1 MSMHQFFEVM
11 KARWGW
17 MFCIWVAVIALTG
30 IVSVVLP
37 QQFTATAS
45 VLVDLKNPDPLGQ
58 GVQPANPLG
67 AGYMSTQSDVVASQR
82 VATKVIQSLGLAKLP
97 QYRELWLKAT
107 EGVGEF
113 EPWLAEYLQKKLEVL
128 PTRESGVMWVSFT
141 AREPREAADIA
152 NAFVQGYI
160 ATTLELRVEPARLY
174 TNYFDGRAKL
184 LSQALEAAQAK
195 LSAYQRDR
203 GILVTDERLDIATAR
218 LTELSTQI
226 VAAQSAAADSS
237 SRQRQAD
244 RDGGKLAEVL
254 NTPAVSVPSAEL
266 ARQEIRL
273 GEMRLRLRD
282 NNPEVRDLMET
293 MALLR
298 AQIATE
304 TRRASATIGVSNQI
318 NEERVARLSA
328 LLEEQRAKV
337 LQLKNQRD
345 GASVLLRDVE
355 NAQRAYDAVQVR
367 AGQTTLESQN
377 TQTNVSVLKLA
388 SAPVFPSSPKLGVNL
403 AVAAVLGMLL
413 ALAMVMIREITDRRL
428 RTEEDVLVGLRLPLL
443 VTLPRGIAP
452 SGAASKGARRVKAR
466 VLGLRSR

>member
-1 MSMHQFFEVM
+1 MHRFFEVM

-17 MFCIWVAVIALTG
+17 MLCIWIAVIALTG
-30 IVSVVLP
+30 VVSGLLP

-45 VLVDLKNPDPLGQ
+45 VLVDLKTPDPLVQ
-58 GVQPANPLG
+58 GVQQNNPLG
-67 AGYMSTQSDVVASQR
+67 AGYMSTQTEVVASQR
-82 VATKVIQSLGLAKLP
+82 VANKVIQALGLAKLP
-97 QYRELWLKAT
+97 QYRELWFKAT

-113 EPWLAEYLQKKLEVL
+113 EPWLAENLQKKLEVL

-152 NAFVQGYI
+152 NAFVQAYI
-160 ATTLELRVEPARLY
+160 ATTLELRVEPAKQY
-174 TNYFDGRAKL
+174 SSYFDDRAKL
-184 LSQALEAAQAK
+184 LSQALEAAQTR
-195 LSAYQRDR
+195 LSNYQRDH

-226 VAAQSAAADSS
+226 VAAQSIVADSS

-244 RDGGKLAEVL
+244 RDGSKLAEVL
-254 NTPAVSVPSAEL
+254 NSPAVAAPSAEL

-273 GEMRLRLRD
+273 GELRQRLLED
-282 NNPEVRDLMET
+282 NPEVRDLKDT
-293 MALLR
+293 IALLR
-298 AQIATE
+298 AQVAAE

-328 LLEEQRAKV
+328 LLEEQRARV
-337 LQLKNQRD
+337 LQMKRQRD
-345 GASVLLRDVE
+345 GAAVLLRNVE
-355 NAQRAYDAVQVR
+355 NAQRAYDAVQAR
-367 AGQTTLESQN
+367 ADQTRLESQN

-413 ALAMVMIREITDRRL
+413 ALAMLMIREMTDRRL
-428 RTEEDVLVGLRLPLL
+428 RTEDDVLDVLKLPLL
-443 VTLPRGIAP
+443 ITLPRGIAP
-452 SGAASKGARRVKAR
+452 AGSASKGALRVKAR
-466 VLGLRSR
+466 VLGLRAR

>member
-1 MSMHQFFEVM
+1 MSMHRFFEAL

-17 MFCIWVAVIALTG
+17 MLCIWLLVIALTA

-45 VLVDLKNPDPLGQ
+45 VLVDLKNPDPLVQ
-58 GVQPANPLG
+58 GVQQNNPLG
-67 AGYMSTQSDVVASQR
+67 AGYMSTQTEVVASQR
-82 VATKVIQSLGLAKLP
+82 VANKVIQSLGLAKSP
-97 QYRELWLKAT
+97 QHRELWLKAT
-107 EGVGEF
+107 DGVGEF

-152 NAFVQGYI
+152 NAFVQAYI
-160 ATTLELRVEPARLY
+160 ATTLELRVDPARQY
-174 TNYFDGRAKL
+174 GSYFDGRAKL
-184 LSQALEAAQAK
+184 LSQALEAAQNK
-195 LSAYQRDR
+195 LSNYQRER

-254 NTPAVSVPSAEL
+254 NSPAVSVPSAEL

-273 GEMRLRLRD
+273 GELRQRLRED
-282 NNPEVRDLMET
+282 NPEVRDLKET
-293 MALLR
+293 IALLR
-298 AQIATE
+298 AQVATE

-337 LQLKNQRD
+337 LQLKSQRD

-355 NAQRAYDAVQVR
+355 NAQRAYDAVQAR

-413 ALAMVMIREITDRRL
+413 ALGMLMFREMTDRRL
-428 RTEEDVLVGLRLPLL
+428 RTEEDVLDVLKLPLL

-452 SGAASKGARRVKAR
+452 ARAASKGARRVKAR
-466 VLGLRSR
+466 VLGLRAR